1 MQGLEEKVLDCIG
14 ILERIYGHPVLEG
27 RDPLDLLVITIL
39 SQNTSD
45 TNSERAF
52 AALKEAYPDYGR
64 MLLAPTKEVAS
75 QIRPGGLSKIKAP
88 RIKEGLARVLE
99 RAGSMDLGFLGDMSL
114 EEGREFL
121 LSLPGVGPK
130 TAAVVLLFGFG
141 LPTMPVDTH
150 VHRVASRLGL
160 VPQKASI
167 ERAQEVLEGVVPPD
181 KYLSMHLNLIK
192 HGRAVCRARSP
203 LCSACALDEIC
214 NFRQHGQKD

>member
-1 MQGLEEKVLDCIG
+1 LEKKVLDCTG
-14 ILERIYGHPVLEG
+14 ILEGIYGLPVLEG

-64 MLLAPTKEVAS
+64 LLLVPTEEVAG
-75 QIRPGGLSKIKAP
+75 QIRLGGLSRIKAP
-88 RIKEGLARVLE
+88 RIKEALARVLE

-141 LPTMPVDTH
+141 RPTMPVDTH
-150 VHRVASRLGL
+150 VYRVASRLGL

-167 ERAQEVLEGVVPPD
+167 ERAQEVLERIVPPD

-203 LCSACALDEIC
+203 LCSACGLEEIC
-214 NFRQHGQKD
+214 NFRHPGQKD